1 MNTKNFLGLVDNF
14 EVESRMIEFG
24 VKPEMNVNDLTDAE
38 KSEIFGTNMEL
49 NFTLEDALELTR

>member
-24 VKPEMNVNDLTDAE
+24 VKPEMTVNDLTDVE
-38 KSEIFGTNMEL
+38 KSEIFGTMEL
-49 NFTLEDALELTR
+49 NFSLEDALELTR